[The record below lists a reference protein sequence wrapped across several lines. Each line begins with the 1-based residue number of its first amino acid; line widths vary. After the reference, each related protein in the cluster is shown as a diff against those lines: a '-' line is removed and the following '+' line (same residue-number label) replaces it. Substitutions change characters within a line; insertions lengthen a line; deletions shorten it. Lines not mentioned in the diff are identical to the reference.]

1 MLDEEKYIDGYRKLA
16 GAITIQAV
24 NDFRKAV
31 KHLTEDKG
39 NPATDVGV
47 IKEVIAFVKSVWFT
61 TLTNVQPEIV
71 LKKLQEEVDQSG
83 IREIIG
89 NKRYGE
95 FITTTFYSDIQ
106 ASR

>member
-1 MLDEEKYIDGYRKLA
+1 MMNEEKYIDGYQKLA

-24 NDFRKAV
+24 DDFRKAV
-31 KHLTEDKG
+31 KHLAKGKG
-39 NPATDVGV
+39 NLAMDVRV
-47 IKEVIAFVKSVWFT
+47 VKEVIAFVKSEWFT

-89 NKRYGE
+89 NKRYEE
-95 FITTTFYSDIQ
+95 FITTTFYSEQKD
-106 ASR
+106 